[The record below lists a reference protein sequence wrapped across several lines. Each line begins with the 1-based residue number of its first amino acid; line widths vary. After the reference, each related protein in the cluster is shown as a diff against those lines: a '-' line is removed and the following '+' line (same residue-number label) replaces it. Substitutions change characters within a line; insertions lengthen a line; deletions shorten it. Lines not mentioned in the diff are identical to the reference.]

1 MEKIVQTGG
10 LTGAELCKLLAE
22 NSPQLEAIEALKKD
36 LALPDLTLNT
46 SLPLH
51 GDHYSDLN
59 LVTTTENL
67 ADEWEDDA
75 ATYAAQGC
83 FAEGSIFR
91 DHTVLSCCKRLL

>member
-91 DHTVLSCCKRLL
+91 DHTVL